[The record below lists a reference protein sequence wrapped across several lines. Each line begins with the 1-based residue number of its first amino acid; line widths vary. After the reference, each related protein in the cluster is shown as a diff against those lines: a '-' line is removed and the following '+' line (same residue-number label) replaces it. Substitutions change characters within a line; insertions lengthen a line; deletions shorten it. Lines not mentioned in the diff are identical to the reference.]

1 MNLVESNLEY
11 ETCIKDEDLK
21 TTYPECPSFS
31 PNSSDVTL
39 FKLIADG
46 IVSSTK
52 NDANNS
58 LRQATKQAINDER
71 TFTAVL
77 SMEEERM

>member
-1 MNLVESNLEY
+1 MKIWKQH
-11 ETCIKDEDLK
+11 TQ
-21 TTYPECPSFS
+21 CPSFS

-52 NDANNS
+52 NDANNA
-58 LRQATKQAINDER
+58 LKLATRQVINEEGD
-71 TFTAVL
+71 FSAVL